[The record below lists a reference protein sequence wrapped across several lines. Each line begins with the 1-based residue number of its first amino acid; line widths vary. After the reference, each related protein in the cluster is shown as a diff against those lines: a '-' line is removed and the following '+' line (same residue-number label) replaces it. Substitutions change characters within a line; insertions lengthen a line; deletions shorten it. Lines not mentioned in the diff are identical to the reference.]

1 MKNKLVNENSP
12 YLLQHSSNPV
22 NWFPWGEEAF
32 RVAKDKDLPVFLS
45 IGYSTCHWCHVMEK
59 ESFED
64 EEVALILNK
73 NFISIKVDR
82 EQRPDLDSIYMS
94 VCQMMTKRGGWPLTV
109 ILTPDKIPFF
119 AGTYFPKNSTKGSVG
134 LCEFL
139 PKVREVWDEKRE
151 DVLKSCDSIYT
162 SLKEVSNPNV
172 PDSYVQKEDL
182 KEIFESIKDFY
193 DEKYGGFGEAPKF
206 PSPQNMIFLSK
217 FFKSFNE
224 KDAMRM
230 VEQTLTS
237 MRLGGIFDH
246 VGFGFHRYSTDIK
259 WLVPHFEKMLY
270 DQGMILES
278 LAEAYSLSFKDLFRE
293 TSEEIYLYV
302 NEVLKSKDG
311 GFFSA
316 EDADSEGQEGAF
328 YTWELEEIRGILTK
342 DESAFFEH
350 LYGIEQEGNFNEE
363 VSSARNGKNIIYLKD
378 ELETFSSIFSI
389 DHKSIKEESDRIK
402 QKLKIA
408 RNKRIRPSLDDKILT
423 DWNSLMISALSK
435 SSIVFRQEKY
445 LSLAINSFE
454 FIINNMVKKDSTLF
468 HCIRDNNASIEG
480 MIDDYAFLTKACV
493 DLYEATLDPTI
504 LETGLKI
511 CEKMIELFWDNN
523 KGLFYATPES
533 SLDVIVRQKNL
544 LDGAI
549 PSGNSVALFGLIK
562 IGGYCNNLLI
572 SEKANKLSLQLGEMA
587 KKFPINLSQFLAN
600 HLTLLS
606 DSVQIVI
613 VNPCKELDF
622 SNEIINYL
630 RDFNHNNKLIYYI
643 STLDD
648 LDKYKKILRNHDNFL
663 PDISDKFGI
672 YICKDYC
679 CNLPVRTLSEVKRIL
694 D

>member
-217 FFKSFNE
+217 FYKSFNE

-533 SLDVIVRQKNL
+533 SLDVIVRPKNL

>member
-1 MKNKLVNENSP
+1 MKNKLSNENSP

-22 NWFPWGEEAF
+22 NWLPWGEEAF
-32 RVAKDKDLPVFLS
+32 RLAKEKDLPVFLS

-139 PKVREVWDEKRE
+139 PKVKEVWDEKRK
-151 DVLKSCDSIYT
+151 DVLISCDSIYN

-172 PDSYVQKEDL
+172 PDSFVKKEDL

-193 DEKYGGFGEAPKF
+193 DEKHGGFGEAPKF

-217 FFKSFNE
+217 FYKLFDQ

-246 VGFGFHRYSTDIK
+246 IGFGFHRYSTDIK
-259 WLVPHFEKMLY
+259 WQVPHFEKMLY
-270 DQGMILES
+270 DQAMILES
-278 LAEAYSLSFKDLFRE
+278 FAEAYSLSSKDLFRE
-293 TSEEIYLYV
+293 TAEEIYTYV
-302 NEVLKSKDG
+302 NEVLRSKEG
-311 GFFSA
+311 AFFSA
-316 EDADSEGQEGAF
+316 EDADSEGEEGAF
-328 YTWELEEIRGILTK
+328 YTWDIEEIRSILTK

-350 LYGIEQEGNFNEE
+350 LYSIELEGNFNEE
-363 VSSARNGKNIIYLKD
+363 VSKTRNGKNIIYLKD

-389 DHKSIKEESDRIK
+389 DHQSIKEESNRIK
-402 QKLKIA
+402 HKLKSA
-408 RNKRIRPSLDDKILT
+408 RDKRVRPSLDDKILT
-423 DWNSLMISALSK
+423 DWNSMMISALSK
-435 SSIVFRQEKY
+435 SSVVFRQDNY
-445 LSLAINSFE
+445 LSSAINSYE
-454 FIINNMVKKDSTLF
+454 FIKNNMIRKDFTLF
-468 HCIRDNNASIEG
+468 HCLRGDHASIDG

-493 DLYEATLDPTI
+493 DLYEATLDPTM
-504 LETGLKI
+504 LDTGRNI
-511 CEKMIELFWDNN
+511 CEKMIELFWDND
-523 KGLFYATPES
+523 KGSFYATPES
-533 SLDVIVRQKNL
+533 SKDVIVRQKNL

-549 PSGNSVALFGLIK
+549 PAGNSVALFGLIK
-562 IGGYCNNLLI
+562 IGGYCNNPIIL
-572 SEKANKLSLQLGEMA
+572 EKANKLSLQLGEMA
-587 KKFPINLSQFLAN
+587 KKFPINLAQFLAN

-606 DSVQIVI
+606 DSLQIVV
-613 VNPCKELDF
+613 VNPGRELDY
-622 SNEIINYL
+622 SNEIVNYL
-630 RDFNHNNKLIYYI
+630 RDFNHYNKLIYYV
-643 STLDD
+643 STSND
-648 LDKYKKILRNHDNFL
+648 LDNYKKIVNNCDSFL
-663 PDISDKFGI
+663 PDISDKFEI
-672 YICKDYC
+672 YICQDYS
-679 CNLPVRTLSEVKRIL
+679 CNLPVSTLSEVKNIL
-694 D
+694 E

>member
-217 FFKSFNE
+217 FYKSFNE

-511 CEKMIELFWDNN
+511 CEKIEIAAKF
-523 KGLFYATPES
+523 KKT
-533 SLDVIVRQKNL
+533 I
-544 LDGAI
+544 DGD
-549 PSGNSVALFGLIK
+549 LK
-562 IGGYCNNLLI
+562 I
-572 SEKANKLSLQLGEMA
+572 
-587 KKFPINLSQFLAN
+587 
-600 HLTLLS
+600 
-606 DSVQIVI
+606 
-613 VNPCKELDF
+613 
-622 SNEIINYL
+622 
-630 RDFNHNNKLIYYI
+630 
-643 STLDD
+643 
-648 LDKYKKILRNHDNFL
+648 
-663 PDISDKFGI
+663 
-672 YICKDYC
+672 
-679 CNLPVRTLSEVKRIL
+679 
-694 D
+694 

>member
-217 FFKSFNE
+217 FYKSFNE

>member
-1 MKNKLVNENSP
+1 
-12 YLLQHSSNPV
+12 
-22 NWFPWGEEAF
+22 
-32 RVAKDKDLPVFLS
+32 
-45 IGYSTCHWCHVMEK
+45 
-59 ESFED
+59 
-64 EEVALILNK
+64 
-73 NFISIKVDR
+73 
-82 EQRPDLDSIYMS
+82 
-94 VCQMMTKRGGWPLTV
+94 
-109 ILTPDKIPFF
+109 
-119 AGTYFPKNSTKGSVG
+119 
-134 LCEFL
+134 
-139 PKVREVWDEKRE
+139 
-151 DVLKSCDSIYT
+151 
-162 SLKEVSNPNV
+162 
-172 PDSYVQKEDL
+172 
-182 KEIFESIKDFY
+182 
-193 DEKYGGFGEAPKF
+193 
-206 PSPQNMIFLSK
+206 
-217 FFKSFNE
+217 
-224 KDAMRM
+224 
-230 VEQTLTS
+230 
-237 MRLGGIFDH
+237 
-246 VGFGFHRYSTDIK
+246 
-259 WLVPHFEKMLY
+259 
-270 DQGMILES
+270 
-278 LAEAYSLSFKDLFRE
+278 
-293 TSEEIYLYV
+293 
-302 NEVLKSKDG
+302 
-311 GFFSA
+311 
-316 EDADSEGQEGAF
+316 
-328 YTWELEEIRGILTK
+328 
-342 DESAFFEH
+342 
-350 LYGIEQEGNFNEE
+350 
-363 VSSARNGKNIIYLKD
+363 
-378 ELETFSSIFSI
+378 
-389 DHKSIKEESDRIK
+389 
-402 QKLKIA
+402 
-408 RNKRIRPSLDDKILT
+408 
-423 DWNSLMISALSK
+423 
-435 SSIVFRQEKY
+435 
-445 LSLAINSFE
+445 
-454 FIINNMVKKDSTLF
+454 MVKKDSTLF